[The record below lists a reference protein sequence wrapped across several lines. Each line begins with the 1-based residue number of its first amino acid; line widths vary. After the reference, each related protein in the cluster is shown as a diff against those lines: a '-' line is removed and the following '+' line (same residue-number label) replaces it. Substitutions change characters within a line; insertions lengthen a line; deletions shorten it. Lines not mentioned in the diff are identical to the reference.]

1 MTEAVGIPFPGT
13 LAITII
19 GLIVVSLLG
28 LGGLLW
34 LGAFASVTT
43 RAIAVGLL
51 AMAVL
56 FALYAYLFTRASLRI
71 EVDEVVLDVPLYGR
85 SINRDEVLSAGV
97 RDLNLLDDSDHTP
110 VIRTNGIGLPRFLVG
125 WVRLRDGTK
134 ALAALTDRTAV
145 VYLPLSNGTA
155 MLVSV
160 DDPARV
166 VAALASPV
174 AASLSRTSR

>member
-1 MTEAVGIPFPGT
+1 MTEVVGIPFPGT
-13 LAITII
+13 LAITIM
-19 GLIVVSLLG
+19 GLIVVALLG

-43 RAIAVGLL
+43 RVIGVGLL
-51 AMAVL
+51 VMAAL

-85 SINRDEVLSAGV
+85 TIRREEVLSAGV
-97 RDLNLLDDSDHTP
+97 RELNLLDDSDHAP
-110 VIRTNGIGLPRFLVG
+110 VIRTNGIGLPGFLVG
-125 WVRLRDGTK
+125 WVKLRDGTK
-134 ALAALTDRTAV
+134 ALTALTDKTAV

-155 MLVSV
+155 ALVSV

-166 VAALASPV
+166 VAAL
-174 AASLSRTSR
+174 RR